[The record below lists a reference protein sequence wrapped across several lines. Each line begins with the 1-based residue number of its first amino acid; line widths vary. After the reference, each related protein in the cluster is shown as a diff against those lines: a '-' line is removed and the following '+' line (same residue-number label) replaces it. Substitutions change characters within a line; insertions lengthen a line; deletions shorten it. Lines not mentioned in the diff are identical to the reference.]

1 MGTGY
6 IKLHRKIL
14 DNGVFADAE
23 LLKVFV
29 WCILKANTESK
40 IIYSRKVEVGQ
51 FVTGRITA
59 AEELRL
65 KPSTVYKRM
74 QVLKKQGYIDIDS
87 NTKNSLVTV
96 LKYKSYQLTGKTK
109 KVNLDTATKSFSDEV
124 YSFNYHKEMLAD
136 FIDYWTEPN
145 RSKTKLRYQLEKTFD
160 IARRLKTW
168 AKRQKQYSKTEKSNI
183 LDTWQEARNIV
194 MDKNKQRFLND

>member
-1 MGTGY
+1 MSNGY

-29 WCILKANTESK
+29 WCILKANTEPNVV
-40 IIYSRKVEVGQ
+40 YGRKVDTGQ
-51 FVTGRITA
+51 FITGRVSA

-74 QVLKKQGYIDIDS
+74 QVLKKQGYIEIDS

-96 LKYKSYQLTGKTK
+96 VKYKSYQLDK
-109 KVNLDTATKSFSDEV
+109 KPKKRNLDTATQRFSDEV
-124 YSFNYHKEMLAD
+124 YSFDYPQELQAE

-145 RSKTKLRYQLEKTFD
+145 RSKTKLRYELEKTFD
-160 IARRLKTW
+160 INRRLKTW
-168 AKRQKQYSKTEKSNI
+168 AKRQKQYQKTEKKNI

-194 MDKNKQRFLND
+194 NNG

>member
-1 MGTGY
+1 MKGY

-29 WCILKANTESK
+29 WCILKAKTTPN
-40 IIYSRKVEVGQ
+40 IVYGRKVDVGQ
-51 FVTGRITA
+51 FITGRVSA

-74 QVLKKQGYIDIDS
+74 QVLKKQGYIDINS
-87 NTKNSLVTV
+87 NTKNSLITV
-96 LKYKSYQLTGKTK
+96 SKYKSYQLDQKPK
-109 KVNLDTATKSFSDEV
+109 KRDLEAVYKRFSDEV
-124 YSFNYHKEMLAD
+124 YSYDYSVEMQAE
-136 FIDYWTEPN
+136 FIEYWTEPN
-145 RSKTKLRYQLEKTFD
+145 RSKTKLRYELEKTFD
-160 IARRLKTW
+160 IARRIKTW
-168 AKRQKQYSKTEKSNI
+168 AKRQKQYTKTEKKNI

-194 MDKNKQRFLND
+194 NNG